1 MSRTARVATPAEGA
15 SQPTICVPVTF
26 DGGAA
31 FIAESIPKALV
42 DHTLPR
48 TFPKEWCE
56 QQGLKEEPG
65 SAAVIRSFN
74 GSSVA
79 LISLDATYNK
89 LEHYRLAGAAAV
101 RVARDTNLAFFLP
114 IDSIEEPGEAAQ
126 ALVEGALLSA
136 YRFKKSDDVP
146 ATFDVVP
153 LGSPLPSIETH
164 DEVVEGVTRGVVVA
178 DGVNWAKRLIDTPPG
193 DMTPKE
199 LAKQVVKRLK
209 DDPNVEVDVWT
220 ESKIRE
226 ERLGGLLGVGA
237 GSVQPTRLVYATYE
251 PKGKDLVHVVL
262 VGKGVTFDSGGLSI
276 KSGAGMMTMKTDM
289 SGSAI
294 VMTALSIAS
303 RLGLELRVTAI
314 APMTENLPSDRA
326 TKPGDVL
333 TIRNGLTIEVLNTD
347 AEGRLI
353 LADGLSLAVE
363 ANPDAIVDV
372 ATLTGAQVVALGDEV
387 GAMYVTT
394 EELADYFSAAS
405 ARSGE
410 VLWRM
415 PLAAS
420 YETHID
426 SDVADMKNIGK
437 TGQAGSISAAL
448 LLQRFTDG
456 RPWVHLDI
464 AGPARAEGSRGY
476 VTKGATA
483 FSARTIVEFLSAVA
497 AEANGIGD
505 DETAEDVVTDT
516 EVIAGSTVESE
527 GDGDSEGEVDSD
539 SDIDSDSD
547 SDSDSGSQGEG

>member
-1 MSRTARVATPAEGA
+1 MSRSARVVTPAEGA
-15 SQPTICVPVTF
+15 SQPTICIPVTF

-31 FIAESIPKALV
+31 FIAESVPLALA

-48 TFPKEWCE
+48 TFSKQWCE

-65 SAAVIRSFN
+65 SVAVIRSFD

-79 LISLDATYNK
+79 LISLESTYNK

-101 RVARDTNLAFFLP
+101 RVARDTDVAFFLP
-114 IDSIEEPGEAAQ
+114 TDGIEEPGEAAQ

-136 YRFKKSDDVP
+136 YRFKKSEDVE

-153 LGSPLPSIETH
+153 LGSPLPSVETH
-164 DEVVEGVTRGVVVA
+164 DEVVEGVSRGSVVA
-178 DGVNWAKRLIDTPPG
+178 DGVNWAKRLVDSPAGNMP
-193 DMTPKE
+193 PKE
-199 LAKQVVKRLK
+199 LAKQVAKRLK
-209 DDPNVEVDVWT
+209 DDPFVDVDVWT
-220 ESKIRE
+220 ESRIRE

-237 GSVQPTRLVYATYE
+237 GSAQPTRLVYAIYE
-251 PKGKDLVHVVL
+251 PQGENLVHIVL
-262 VGKGVTFDSGGLSI
+262 VGKGVTFDSGGLSL
-276 KSGAGMMTMKTDM
+276 KTGVGMMTMKTDM
-289 SGSAI
+289 TGSAI
-294 VMTALSIAS
+294 VMAALSIAS
-303 RLGLELRVTAI
+303 RLGLHLQVTAI

-333 TIRNGLTIEVLNTD
+333 TIRNGMTIEVLNTD

-387 GAMYVTT
+387 GALYATT
-394 EELADYFSAAS
+394 EELADYFSYAS

-410 VLWRM
+410 ALWRM
-415 PLAAS
+415 PLPTS
-420 YETHID
+420 YESHIE

-464 AGPARAEGSRGY
+464 AGPARAEASKGY

-483 FSARTIVEFLSAVA
+483 FSLRTIVEFLSAVA
-497 AEANGIGD
+497 ADTHGLHEYDETDEVD
-505 DETAEDVVTDT
+505 DEVAVDDVEVEAEIVEVLEVEVVTEADP
-516 EVIAGSTVESE
+516 GVES
-527 GDGDSEGEVDSD
+527 
-539 SDIDSDSD
+539 
-547 SDSDSGSQGEG
+547 